1 MKAERTTTANKARP
15 IPLFTQICLLTP
27 NDHFFRLIPNQSHNK
42 CIGIQIELT
51 IINFTIISVLN
62 DASPRD
68 KTTNK

>member
-1 MKAERTTTANKARP
+1 MNTERATTANKARP
-15 IPLFTQICLLTP
+15 IPLLTQTCLLTAS
-27 NDHFFRLIPNQSHNK
+27 DHFFKLIPNQSHNK

-62 DASPRD
+62 DASQRD